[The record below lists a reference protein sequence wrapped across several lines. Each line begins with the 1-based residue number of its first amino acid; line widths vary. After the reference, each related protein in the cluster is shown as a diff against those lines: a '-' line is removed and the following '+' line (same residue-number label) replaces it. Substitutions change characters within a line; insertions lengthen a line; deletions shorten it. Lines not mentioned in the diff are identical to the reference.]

1 MKPNAAARDDE
12 RIDQLLAELDEG
24 ASASANSAVRELH
37 QELAR
42 LSDELRQAP
51 EPDLH
56 EQESACRRAA
66 ELVAALGRDPSPE
79 TISAAKDALPALG
92 AIGPYKLLA
101 KLGQGGMG
109 TVYKALHTRLEKV
122 VALKVLPADR
132 LRDRDAVARFEREM
146 RAVGKL
152 DHPNIV
158 RANDAGDA
166 DGTHFLV
173 MEYVEGVDLGSLIKQ
188 NGPLG
193 IGDACELVR
202 QAALG
207 LQAAHSRGMV
217 HRDIKPRNVM
227 LAAQEFGMPVVKVLD
242 LGLARL
248 SVARASEAGDLT
260 ETGHIM
266 GTIDYMAPE
275 QAGDAHSVDIRAD
288 VYGLGATLYALLTGG
303 SIFEG
308 RPYKTFMQK
317 LSALGTEPVPPIRE
331 RRGDVAEELATIV
344 HRMLATDPT
353 ERLASP
359 AAVAEALEPFAAG
372 ADLVALLAAL
382 PIEFGESA
390 ATGPAVTR
398 TRPAPGSPDEAVE
411 RDSREETV
419 PHQTALQET
428 LPEELAPKV
437 AVGSQRQRRDSTP
450 WLRRPVAAV
459 AVGVAG
465 ILVLAAILLSL
476 RTPYGE
482 VVVELPDDVPA
493 EWAQEL
499 KIEVRGDG
507 DVQVVD
513 AASGWSIDVKKG
525 KYAVQLAGGDDRFAI
540 EENSVTVVRG
550 KKTFVRVTVVPPL
563 APSGEG
569 HGGERAPIGTETGG
583 ERVAADWTPAPE
595 QQAFLD
601 SVAKLPAEEQ
611 VAAVE
616 DKLREV
622 NEGWTGNVT
631 YKTPRGDAVTLVG
644 FTGSEL
650 RDLWPVAALVRLK
663 VLECAGTSISDL
675 SPLAGMALTNL
686 NCSGTQ
692 VADLAPLTGMPLA
705 MLRCIGT
712 PVSDLAP
719 LEGMPLTYLDC
730 HVTSVADL
738 SPLAGMKLKTLNVEE
753 TQITDL
759 SPLEGMPLEWLGV
772 SEAAARNHEPI
783 LREMTTLLLLNGLPA
798 AEFWSPWEPTPEQQA
813 FLDAVA
819 QVDAERQADAVE
831 RQLKQ
836 VNPRWNGMLEYT
848 IDGDDVSRVR
858 LTGPALRDFWPIV
871 ALGRLKELDCSG
883 SGLDSLT
890 HVGQL
895 RRLES
900 LDCSRTSVRDLR
912 PIAHL
917 RFLSQFDCSETGV
930 YDLSPLKLVP
940 LRELRCFFVTAYNE
954 KAIDA
959 LAVMGTLETV
969 NGLTLDQLSARRTEV
984 EELARSQ
991 PAYSPE
997 EQLARVVEL
1006 LKKFNPDY
1014 DGVVAKHEI
1023 QGGRLVLI
1031 NLVGARI
1038 SDLSP
1043 LRALADLRAVN
1054 CGATQVADLSP
1065 LAGLP
1070 LLHLTCGATPVAD
1083 LSPLKGMSLTAIQCG
1098 GTRVADLSPLKGM
1111 PLTSVNCIS
1120 TPVSDLSPLAGM
1132 PLTNLGCH
1140 DTLISDLAPLKG
1152 MPLTVFSCGMT
1163 QVSDLSPL
1171 AGMPLTSL
1179 GCGWSRVSDLS
1190 PLAGMPLE
1198 WLECREEILRKHA
1211 PLLREMATLKTINER
1226 PAEEFWREL
1235 DQGQGSGDNREVP
1248 DR

>member
-1 MKPNAAARDDE
+1 
-12 RIDQLLAELDEG
+12 
-24 ASASANSAVRELH
+24 
-37 QELAR
+37 
-42 LSDELRQAP
+42 
-51 EPDLH
+51 
-56 EQESACRRAA
+56 
-66 ELVAALGRDPSPE
+66 
-79 TISAAKDALPALG
+79 
-92 AIGPYKLLA
+92 
-101 KLGQGGMG
+101 
-109 TVYKALHTRLEKV
+109 
-122 VALKVLPADR
+122 
-132 LRDRDAVARFEREM
+132 
-146 RAVGKL
+146 
-152 DHPNIV
+152 
-158 RANDAGDA
+158 
-166 DGTHFLV
+166 
-173 MEYVEGVDLGSLIKQ
+173 
-188 NGPLG
+188 
-193 IGDACELVR
+193 
-202 QAALG
+202 
-207 LQAAHSRGMV
+207 
-217 HRDIKPRNVM
+217 
-227 LAAQEFGMPVVKVLD
+227 
-242 LGLARL
+242 
-248 SVARASEAGDLT
+248 
-260 ETGHIM
+260 
-266 GTIDYMAPE
+266 
-275 QAGDAHSVDIRAD
+275 
-288 VYGLGATLYALLTGG
+288 
-303 SIFEG
+303 
-308 RPYKTFMQK
+308 
-317 LSALGTEPVPPIRE
+317 
-331 RRGDVAEELATIV
+331 
-344 HRMLATDPT
+344 
-353 ERLASP
+353 
-359 AAVAEALEPFAAG
+359 
-372 ADLVALLAAL
+372 
-382 PIEFGESA
+382 
-390 ATGPAVTR
+390 
-398 TRPAPGSPDEAVE
+398 
-411 RDSREETV
+411 
-419 PHQTALQET
+419 
-428 LPEELAPKV
+428 
-437 AVGSQRQRRDSTP
+437 
-450 WLRRPVAAV
+450 
-459 AVGVAG
+459 
-465 ILVLAAILLSL
+465 
-476 RTPYGE
+476 
-482 VVVELPDDVPA
+482 
-493 EWAQEL
+493 
-499 KIEVRGDG
+499 
-507 DVQVVD
+507 
-513 AASGWSIDVKKG
+513 
-525 KYAVQLAGGDDRFAI
+525 
-540 EENSVTVVRG
+540 
-550 KKTFVRVTVVPPL
+550 
-563 APSGEG
+563 
-569 HGGERAPIGTETGG
+569 
-583 ERVAADWTPAPE
+583 
-595 QQAFLD
+595 
-601 SVAKLPAEEQ
+601 
-611 VAAVE
+611 
-616 DKLREV
+616 
-622 NEGWTGNVT
+622 
-631 YKTPRGDAVTLVG
+631 
-644 FTGSEL
+644 
-650 RDLWPVAALVRLK
+650 
-663 VLECAGTSISDL
+663 
-675 SPLAGMALTNL
+675 
-686 NCSGTQ
+686 
-692 VADLAPLTGMPLA
+692 
-705 MLRCIGT
+705 
-712 PVSDLAP
+712 
-719 LEGMPLTYLDC
+719 
-730 HVTSVADL
+730 
-738 SPLAGMKLKTLNVEE
+738 
-753 TQITDL
+753 
-759 SPLEGMPLEWLGV
+759 
-772 SEAAARNHEPI
+772 
-783 LREMTTLLLLNGLPA
+783 
-798 AEFWSPWEPTPEQQA
+798 
-813 FLDAVA
+813 
-819 QVDAERQADAVE
+819 VDAERQAAAVE